1 MAPST
6 WLYSGC
12 LTDSSNFEEAPRNQ
26 QVQTFTRG
34 CFLTHF
40 AGPFLPLL
48 FFSILHLAGTFPS
61 NQTSASPFKFPTLLE
76 FPSTDQGA
84 VQMLATHSLWQES
97 VHVCFCRDMGVRP
110 GEGWASL
117 WLWGQWCPQDRAEL
131 WQGWDVGERRNRFC
145 ISISQHAGF
154 KTETGQAEPGR
165 VWGNK
170 RGRGQVRGDRH
181 ASQAFP
187 AFPAFNKHAH
197 SRGEQQIKTCR
208 VLAVQ
213 ASGGWIIRALRRRG
227 REGKVGE
234 MGDHTGRQRAEPRS
248 HLPRLHMPLRKLTD
262 TPLARPRPVRWVN
275 QSKKFL
281 WNLIIEGRVREWGT
295 D

>member
-1 MAPST
+1 MNRYRPSHGAAFSLTLQAPS
-6 WLYSGC
+6 C
-12 LTDSSNFEEAPRNQ
+12 LS
-26 QVQTFTRG
+26 
-34 CFLTHF
+34 CFWAFYILT
-40 AGPFLPLL
+40 
-48 FFSILHLAGTFPS
+48 GTFPS
-61 NQTSASPFKFPTLLE
+61 NQTSASPFKFPTVLE

-84 VQMLATHSLWQES
+84 IQMLATHSLWQES
-97 VHVCFCRDMGVRP
+97 VQVCFCRNMAGGRP
-110 GEGWASL
+110 GKGWASL

-131 WQGWDVGERRNRFC
+131 WQGWYVGERKGCFC

-154 KTETGQAEPGR
+154 KTKQGRQNQIGLGEQEGVWPGL
-165 VWGNK
+165 
-170 RGRGQVRGDRH
+170 GDRH
-181 ASQAFP
+181 LVPTAAQALP
-187 AFPAFNKHAH
+187 AFLAFNKHAH

-213 ASGGWIIRALRRRG
+213 ASGGWIIRAFRRRG

-234 MGDHTGRQRAEPRS
+234 TGDHTGRQCTEPRS